1 MPAILHLKPE
11 EIDTAEKRQAYMV
24 SVVGCGQTGILYAV
38 AFAEAGYRVICTD
51 LDQSVI
57 KSIAKGN
64 VPYVAREA
72 EIKLKRFAK
81 TGQISATSD
90 LKSAVSQSDIIL
102 IAIPVKFDD
111 KKRADYSEIE
121 KICKQVGVAL
131 HRDTLVIYAGI
142 TGFGVTEGVI
152 KKLLENTSGFKVGD
166 SLGFAYNP
174 IYIPHSQRSVTI
186 RDQELKIA
194 AVDKNSL
201 DSASKV
207 LETVTEK
214 AVHKI
219 SDIKT
224 AEAATLFAIAKK
236 DAHMAL
242 ANELAIFCESAGID
256 YIETIK
262 AAGLQDTGFS
272 PTIAEENC
280 RDGAYL
286 LLENAENLTVKLR
299 LPGLARQINE
309 QMASHAVNLAQD
321 ALHGCGKTLRRARI
335 ALLGNFQPQ
344 TAAEKLVHM
353 LEKKGAKLNLY
364 DPVPSVYEQA
374 SGSRMLKKSLIEAA
388 EGADCIMIIS
398 PLDVFKRLNLK
409 KLYAV
414 MKAPPALVDLAG
426 VIETQKVE
434 KEGFIYRGL
443 GRGVRNR

>member
-1 MPAILHLKPE
+1 MPAILRVKTE
-11 EIDTAEKRQAYMV
+11 EIDTAEKRQAYTV
-24 SVVGCGQTGILYAV
+24 NVVGCRQIGVLYAV

-57 KSIAKGN
+57 KSIVKGK
-64 VPYVAREA
+64 VPFVAREA

-81 TGQISATSD
+81 TGQLSVTSD
-90 LKSAVSQSDIIL
+90 LKSTVSQSDIII

-121 KICKQVGVAL
+121 KICKQIGAAL
-131 HRDTLVIYAGI
+131 RRDTLVIYTGI
-142 TGFGVTEGVI
+142 TGFGVTEGII
-152 KKLLENTSGFKVGD
+152 KELLENTSGFKVGD
-166 SLGFAYNP
+166 SFGFAYNP
-174 IYIPHSQRSVTI
+174 MYISCSQRLATI

-194 AVDKNSL
+194 AADKTSL

-207 LETVTEK
+207 LESITEK
-214 AVHKI
+214 VVHKL

-224 AEAATLFAIAKK
+224 AEAAALFALVKK
-236 DAHMAL
+236 DAQMAL
-242 ANELAIFCESAGID
+242 ANELAIFCENAGID
-256 YIETIK
+256 YNETLK
-262 AAGLQDTGFS
+262 ATDMQDAGVS
-272 PTIAEENC
+272 PTIAEESC

-364 DPVPSVYEQA
+364 DPAPSAYEQA
-374 SGSRMLKKSLIEAA
+374 SVLRMLKKSLTEAA

-426 VIETQKVE
+426 LIETQKVE

-443 GRGVRNR
+443 GRGVKK

>member
-1 MPAILHLKPE
+1 MPAILRVKPE
-11 EIDTAEKRQAYMV
+11 EIDTVEKRQAYTV
-24 SVVGCGQTGILYAV
+24 NVVGCRQMGVLYAV

-57 KSIAKGN
+57 KSIAKGK
-64 VPYVAREA
+64 VPFVAREA

-81 TGQISATSD
+81 TGQLMATSD
-90 LKSAVSQSDIIL
+90 LKSAVSQSDIII

-121 KICKQVGVAL
+121 KTCKQIGAAL
-131 HRDTLVIYAGI
+131 RRDTLVIYTGI
-142 TGFGVTEGVI
+142 IGFGVTEGII
-152 KKLLENTSGFKVGD
+152 KELLENTSGFKVGD
-166 SLGFAYNP
+166 SFGFVYNP
-174 IYIPHSQRSVTI
+174 MYIPCSQRLATI

-194 AVDKNSL
+194 AADKTSL

-207 LETVTEK
+207 LESITEK

-224 AEAATLFAIAKK
+224 AEVATLFALAKK

-242 ANELAIFCESAGID
+242 ANELAFFCENAGID
-256 YIETIK
+256 YIETLK
-262 AAGLQDTGFS
+262 AADMQDAGAP
-272 PTIAEENC
+272 PTIAEESC

-286 LLENAENLTVKLR
+286 LLENAENLAVKLR
-299 LPGLARQINE
+299 LLGLARQINE

-321 ALHGCGKTLRRARI
+321 ALHSCGKTLRRARI

-344 TAAEKLVHM
+344 TAAEKLVSM

-364 DPVPSVYEQA
+364 DPTPSACEQS
-374 SGSRMLKKSLIEAA
+374 SGSLMLKKSLTEAA